1 LLQEIHNKKQDS
13 NQPNLLM
20 LKKCHQSAEDKII
33 YLINLIKSIKSKR
46 QNEMESKKKSSK
58 TLQESTE
65 IFLKQILIPKF
76 GSKTPQDLYSFVS
89 PDAVLKSSAIGSLN
103 SQAFSYRN
111 KKKLNAKD
119 SYYDPRVEP
128 SLFEGIGQISRAS
141 REFKT
146 SLEEIIS
153 PSLLKNL
160 NFEVSVNNE
169 KVILNKS
176 SDRLIVSFDWKS
188 KGMKELGYSEEFSF
202 HGLIYC
208 NFENSLIKSSNIM
221 FNPFSIIKNSSFN
234 CQ

>member
-1 LLQEIHNKKQDS
+1 
-13 NQPNLLM
+13 
-20 LKKCHQSAEDKII
+20 
-33 YLINLIKSIKSKR
+33 
-46 QNEMESKKKSSK
+46 MESKKKSSK

-89 PDAVLKSSAIGSLN
+89 PDAVLKSSAIGSLY

-111 KKKLNAKD
+111 KIKLNAKD
-119 SYYDPRVEP
+119 SHYDPRVEP

-141 REFKT
+141 REFET
-146 SLEEIIS
+146 SLEEIIY
-153 PSLLKNL
+153 PSYLKNL

-176 SDRLIVSFDWKS
+176 SDRLIVPFDWKS

-221 FNPFSIIKNSSFN
+221 FNPLSIIKNSSFN